1 MPQPLDDKIVVTEN
15 VLIALRKI
23 IQATDLHSRYLVK
36 HTGLTGPQLA
46 ILQEINKNGE
56 ASVGKIA
63 RAISLSHATV
73 TGIIERL
80 EKRNLVVRRKSED
93 DRRKVIVT
101 DSEESRALLEDAAPL
116 MQSSFV
122 RQFSR
127 LQPWEQTMILSSLQ
141 RIVSMMNGGQVRA
154 AKDLESQDPEW
165 GGANS
170 IT

>member
-1 MPQPLDDKIVVTEN
+1 MLKPLDDDIAVSEK

-23 IQATDLHSRYLVK
+23 IQATDLHSRYLVR
-36 HTGLTGPQLA
+36 HTGLTGPQIA
-46 ILQEINKNGE
+46 ILQEINKRGE
-56 ASVGKIA
+56 VSVGKIA

-101 DSEESRALLEDAAPL
+101 NAEESQMLLKNAAPH
-116 MQSSFV
+116 MQSSFL
-122 RQFSR
+122 RQFNH

-141 RIVSMMNGGQVRA
+141 RIASMMDEGQFRGTKNMEMHDSGREDA
-154 AKDLESQDPEW
+154 DP
-165 GGANS
+165 G
-170 IT
+170 I